1 MLVLEMKPG
10 GWYTD
15 HYTVL
20 IDIELMARTGGL
32 RVLLHSMAEGPL
44 EMAPLIASA
53 FLYIVDSPRTRV
65 FLHAGTDLEVMP
77 TSACSITAFADVS
90 CRSFFPG

>member
-1 MLVLEMKPG
+1 M
-10 GWYTD
+10 
-15 HYTVL
+15 L
-20 IDIELMARTGGL
+20 IDIELMARSGGI

-77 TSACSITAFADVS
+77 TLACLLLCWLMFYAD
-90 CRSFFPG
+90 RSLWGNGCLWERR